1 MLAIKKKLDGTLA
14 FSGRFDASQ
23 VDTAEEAFK
32 SLEESTTLDFSEL
45 DYISSAG
52 LGVLVATQQR
62 LSEVGHN
69 LTLSNMNAHIR
80 EVFQISSLD
89 QLFII
94 N

>member
-1 MLAIKKKLDGTLA
+1 MLNIVKKSDGILSLA
-14 FSGRFDASQ
+14 GRFDASQ
-23 VDTAEEAFK
+23 VDTAEEAFNK
-32 SLEESTTLDFSEL
+32 IRESATLDFSGL

-62 LSEVGHN
+62 LAEAEHN

-94 N
+94 K